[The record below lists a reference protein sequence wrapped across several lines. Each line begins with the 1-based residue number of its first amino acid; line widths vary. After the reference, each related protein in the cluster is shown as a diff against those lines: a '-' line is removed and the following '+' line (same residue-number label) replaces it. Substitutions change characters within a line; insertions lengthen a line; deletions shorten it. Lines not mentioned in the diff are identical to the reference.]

1 MWGILG
7 LNGHHNAQ
15 VLLAFEAL
23 GWTTAS
29 CWYDESLDPLRN
41 SCGCC
46 FQLSQYAGE
55 GVAASTAKG

>member
-1 MWGILG
+1 M
-7 LNGHHNAQ
+7 GHPRLEWTSQ
-15 VLLAFEAL
+15 CTGVLAFEAL